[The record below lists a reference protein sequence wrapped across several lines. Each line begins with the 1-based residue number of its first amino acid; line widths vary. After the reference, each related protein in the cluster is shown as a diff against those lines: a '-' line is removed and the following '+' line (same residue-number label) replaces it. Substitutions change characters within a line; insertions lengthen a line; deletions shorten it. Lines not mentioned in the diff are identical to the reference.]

1 VGNYL
6 LLHYSTI
13 QSQNDMNSGINISR
27 VATIILMVALSVKM
41 SGQESKAS
49 GYGDTLQLKQK
60 QYFSNLHFGAQ
71 LENYKGTKSLIFEF
85 PGKSANQ
92 IYLACLDLLRG
103 YTNKIELIN
112 NHSIDSYYSKT
123 VDYSVA
129 IGSVSPIAIYSY
141 NYMVTCDEGKL
152 MIENPY
158 ISTVYQD
165 INANTGE
172 VSSDYL
178 SVADFIALLEEL
190 SAKDKAGKSK
200 VKRDELRAF
209 LTSGIKTGYQELIV
223 HLNNFTDSLL
233 RRISDGRQLDSL
245 EWLTD
250 AKAPVFELS
259 PEGLSSSNNR
269 NYMVIKTPKSN
280 TDDLKKKTQALVNFI
295 SCDEPIEYYRSII
308 DDRYDFY
315 ARRNIPAYVVDSYF
329 GNGVIN
335 FRDFYTKYDL
345 GDYQKFVVKKTI
357 GAADNSYG
365 VSNFE
370 FEITYASGL
379 VRISTPKIGKIED
392 GLYDWMS
399 RQNAYRSIFST
410 PDNRVLQP
418 VRKQAVEKYFNELSN
433 FLFRYYSQE

>member
-1 VGNYL
+1 
-6 LLHYSTI
+6 
-13 QSQNDMNSGINISR
+13 MNSGINISR
-27 VATIILMVALSVKM
+27 VATIILMVALTMKV
-41 SGQESKAS
+41 SGQESKTS
-49 GYGDTLQLKQK
+49 GYGDTLQLKQR

-85 PGKSANQ
+85 PGKSSNQ
-92 IYLACLDLLRG
+92 IYLACLELFRG
-103 YTNKIELIN
+103 YTAKIELIN
-112 NHSIDSYYSKT
+112 NRSIDSYYSKT
-123 VDYSVA
+123 VDYSVV
-129 IGSVSPIAIYSY
+129 IGSVAPIAIYSY

-165 INANTGE
+165 INTYTGE

-178 SVADFIALLEEL
+178 SVADFIGLLEEL

-200 VKRDELRAF
+200 VKRDELRAL
-209 LTSGIKTGYQELIV
+209 LTAGIKTGYQELVV

-245 EWLTD
+245 EWLAD

-269 NYMVIKTPKSN
+269 NYMVIKTPNSN
-280 TDDLKKKTQALVNFI
+280 TDDVKKKTQALVNFI
-295 SCDEPIEYYRSII
+295 HMDEPIEYYRSII
-308 DDRYDFY
+308 GNRYAFN
-315 ARRNIPAYVVDSYF
+315 ARRDIPDYVVDSYF
-329 GNGVIN
+329 DSGIIN
-335 FRDFYTKYDL
+335 FSDIYTKYDF
-345 GDYQKFVVKKTI
+345 GDFQKFVVKKTI
-357 GAADNSYG
+357 SATDKAFG
-365 VSNFE
+365 VANFE
-370 FEITYASGL
+370 FEITYAPGL
-379 VRISTPKIGKIED
+379 VRISTPKISKIED

-399 RQNAYRSIFST
+399 KQNAYRSIFST

-418 VRKQAVEKYFNELSN
+418 VWKQAVEKYFNELSN

>member
-1 VGNYL
+1 
-6 LLHYSTI
+6 
-13 QSQNDMNSGINISR
+13 MNSGINISR
-27 VATIILMVALSVKM
+27 VATIILMVALTMKV

-49 GYGDTLQLKQK
+49 GYGDTLQLKQR

-85 PGKSANQ
+85 PGKSSNQ
-92 IYLACLDLLRG
+92 IYLACLELFRG
-103 YTNKIELIN
+103 YTAKIELIN
-112 NHSIDSYYSKT
+112 NRSIDSYYSKT
-123 VDYSVA
+123 VDYSVV
-129 IGSVSPIAIYSY
+129 IGSVAPIAIYSY

-165 INANTGE
+165 INTYTGE

-178 SVADFIALLEEL
+178 SVADFIGLLEEL

-200 VKRDELRAF
+200 VKRDELRAL
-209 LTSGIKTGYQELIV
+209 LTAGIKTGYQELVV

-245 EWLTD
+245 EWLAD

-269 NYMVIKTPKSN
+269 NYMVIKTPNSN
-280 TDDLKKKTQALVNFI
+280 TDDVKKKTQALVNFI
-295 SCDEPIEYYRSII
+295 HMDEPIEYYRSII
-308 DDRYDFY
+308 GNRYAFN
-315 ARRNIPAYVVDSYF
+315 ARRDIPDYVVDSYF
-329 GNGVIN
+329 DSGIIN
-335 FRDFYTKYDL
+335 FSDIYTKYDF
-345 GDYQKFVVKKTI
+345 GDFQKFVVKKTI
-357 GAADNSYG
+357 SATDKAFG
-365 VSNFE
+365 VANFE
-370 FEITYASGL
+370 FEITYAPGL
-379 VRISTPKIGKIED
+379 VRISTPKISKIED

-399 RQNAYRSIFST
+399 KQNAYRSIFST

-418 VRKQAVEKYFNELSN
+418 VWKQAVEKYFNELSN

>member
-1 VGNYL
+1 
-6 LLHYSTI
+6 
-13 QSQNDMNSGINISR
+13 MNSGINISR
-27 VATIILMVALSVKM
+27 VATIILMVALTMKV

-49 GYGDTLQLKQK
+49 GYGDTLQLKQR

-71 LENYKGTKSLIFEF
+71 LENYKGTKFLIFEF
-85 PGKSANQ
+85 PGKSSNQ
-92 IYLACLDLLRG
+92 IYLACLELFRG
-103 YTNKIELIN
+103 YTAKIELIN
-112 NHSIDSYYSKT
+112 NRSIDSYYSKT
-123 VDYSVA
+123 VDYSVV
-129 IGSVSPIAIYSY
+129 IGSVAPIAIYSY

-165 INANTGE
+165 INTYTGE

-178 SVADFIALLEEL
+178 SVADFIGLLEEL

-200 VKRDELRAF
+200 VKRDELRAL
-209 LTSGIKTGYQELIV
+209 LTAGIKTGYQELVV

-245 EWLTD
+245 EWLAD

-269 NYMVIKTPKSN
+269 NYMVIKTPNSN
-280 TDDLKKKTQALVNFI
+280 TDDVKKKTQALVNFI
-295 SCDEPIEYYRSII
+295 HMDEPIEYYRSII
-308 DDRYDFY
+308 GNRYAFN
-315 ARRNIPAYVVDSYF
+315 ARRDIPDYVVDSYF
-329 GNGVIN
+329 DSGIIN
-335 FRDFYTKYDL
+335 FSDIYTKYDF
-345 GDYQKFVVKKTI
+345 GDFQKFVVKKTI
-357 GAADNSYG
+357 SATDKAFG
-365 VSNFE
+365 VANFE
-370 FEITYASGL
+370 FEITYAPGL
-379 VRISTPKIGKIED
+379 VRISTPKISKIED

-399 RQNAYRSIFST
+399 KQNAYRSIFST

-418 VRKQAVEKYFNELSN
+418 VWKQAVEKYFNELSN

>member
-1 VGNYL
+1 
-6 LLHYSTI
+6 
-13 QSQNDMNSGINISR
+13 MNSGINISR
-27 VATIILMVALSVKM
+27 VATIILMVALTMKV

-49 GYGDTLQLKQK
+49 GYGDTLQLKQR

-85 PGKSANQ
+85 PGKSSNQ
-92 IYLACLDLLRG
+92 IYLACLELFRG
-103 YTNKIELIN
+103 YTAKIELIN
-112 NHSIDSYYSKT
+112 NRSIDSYYSKT
-123 VDYSVA
+123 VDYSVV
-129 IGSVSPIAIYSY
+129 IGSVAPIAIYSY

-165 INANTGE
+165 INTYTGE

-200 VKRDELRAF
+200 VKRDELRAL
-209 LTSGIKTGYQELIV
+209 LTAGIKTGYQELVV

-245 EWLTD
+245 EWLAD

-269 NYMVIKTPKSN
+269 NYMVIKTPNSN
-280 TDDLKKKTQALVNFI
+280 TDDVKKKTQALVNFI
-295 SCDEPIEYYRSII
+295 HMDEPIEYYRSII
-308 DDRYDFY
+308 GNRYAFN
-315 ARRNIPAYVVDSYF
+315 ARRDIPDYVVDSYF
-329 GNGVIN
+329 DSGIIN
-335 FRDFYTKYDL
+335 FSDIYTKYDF
-345 GDYQKFVVKKTI
+345 GDFQKFVVKKTI
-357 GAADNSYG
+357 SATDKAFG
-365 VSNFE
+365 VANFE
-370 FEITYASGL
+370 FEITYAPGL
-379 VRISTPKIGKIED
+379 VRISTPKISKIED

-399 RQNAYRSIFST
+399 KQNAYRSIFST

-418 VRKQAVEKYFNELSN
+418 VWKQAVEKYFNELSN